1 MVVSLRDSGDFD
13 CRFLPAKTFARER
26 FTNRSPRPP
35 YPSIVEVI
43 ITREIYDKPKPPNSI
58 ILVLVTMPMAKKY
71 RDEVNEF
78 GLEDHHNGDGEEE
91 EEDHS
96 LIELSSIERSR
107 RAPSRPLG
115 GLESSSVFASSRACR
130 WSIVLFLVL
139 LVGVY
144 HLGLEEGKNEV
155 MNESGG
161 DDIETKQHSSIIVEA
176 EEGQE
181 PDDVESQDQPTDA
194 EVVATPQTKPAGL
207 FTLDH
212 LHATRGEATKIVT
225 LLDEYYFGKDQAKR
239 MLMDAWLGEWDF
251 DAPID
256 DAAMETTRVR
266 AAKLVDTM
274 ARALVTDNQKTFLM
288 GGIGSSVMAGHDN
301 CHYDSYQTQMER
313 MWSPVWKAANMDF
326 IFQNAGEGGGCGDS
340 HHNQHFCVKQ
350 NISPEVD
357 IVHYSWTYF
366 EGRHAQTEHEDLVRW
381 SQMLPKQPLV
391 HILNA
396 GLPDGSDHPYSQLT
410 EYYAKYGLNSY
421 YMTQALNNGGHDYE
435 AERNDP
441 DNPINRLGAGVP
453 GDGYHNTTRYGELED
468 NEERKQSLG
477 VVFRNWVSRSNT
489 CSVLLSL
496 WYVTN

>member
-1 MVVSLRDSGDFD
+1 
-13 CRFLPAKTFARER
+13 
-26 FTNRSPRPP
+26 
-35 YPSIVEVI
+35 
-43 ITREIYDKPKPPNSI
+43 
-58 ILVLVTMPMAKKY
+58 MPMAKKY

-78 GLEDHHNGDGEEE
+78 GPDDHNGDGEE

-107 RAPSRPLG
+107 RASSRPLG

-130 WSIVLFLVL
+130 WSIVLFLLL

-155 MNESGG
+155 MSESGG
-161 DDIETKQHSSIIVEA
+161 EDVETKQHSSIIVEA
-176 EEGQE
+176 EEGQK

-340 HHNQHFCVKQ
+340 HHNQYFCVKQ

-357 IVHYSWTYF
+357 IVHYSWSYF
-366 EGRHAQTEHEDLVRW
+366 EGGGAQAEHEDLVRW
-381 SQMLPKQPLV
+381 AQMLPKQPLV
-391 HILNA
+391 HILNV
-396 GLPDGSDHPYSQLT
+396 GGDGIADPGHPYSRVTQH
-410 EYYAKYGLNSY
+410 YSKYGLNSY
-421 YMTQALNNGGHDYE
+421 YMRQGLWNGGHDYE
-435 AERNDP
+435 SEKNDP
-441 DNPINRLGAGVP
+441 DNPFDRLGWGYH
-453 GDGYHNTTRYGELED
+453 GDGYHDTTRYGELED

-477 VVFRNWVSRSNT
+477 VVMRNWVSRSIT
-489 CSVLLSL
+489 CSVILSL
-496 WYVTN
+496 WYLTNLTH